1 MRQRG
6 FTLIELLAA
15 MAVLAVLGALGFRGL
30 NSILDA
36 QARLQA
42 ESRRWNDVSML
53 FSQISEDM
61 ALAVE
66 RTSRN
71 GAGRARPALLLRGAT
86 AEGTNAD
93 DAQLAVTRLGNGE
106 GAIAQSAPR
115 RVGYRLREGT
125 LEYLVWPAP
134 DSAPGAAPAVYPV
147 LENVADLKLQAL
159 DFDNRWSTAW
169 PAARSA
175 SLLPRAINVQVVLA
189 GGAEINRI
197 VTLK

>member
-1 MRQRG
+1 LRQRG

-15 MAVLAVLGALGFRGL
+15 MAVLALLGALGFRGL

-53 FSQISEDM
+53 FSQMSEDL
-61 ALAVE
+61 ALAIE
-66 RTSRN
+66 RTSRD
-71 GAGRARPALLLRGAT
+71 GADRARPALMLRGAAGEAT
-86 AEGTNAD
+86 GAD
-93 DAQLAVTRLGNGE
+93 DTQIALTRLGNGE

-134 DSAPGAAPAVYPV
+134 DSAPGDVPAAYPV

-159 DFDNRWSTAW
+159 DFDGRWSSSW

-175 SLLPRAINVQVVLA
+175 SSLPRAINVQVVLA
-189 GGAEINRI
+189 GGAEINRALP
-197 VTLK
+197 LK

>member
-53 FSQISEDM
+53 FSQMSEDM
-61 ALAVE
+61 ALAVGRISRDGAD
-66 RTSRN
+66 RT
-71 GAGRARPALLLRGAT
+71 RPALLLRGAT
-86 AEGTNAD
+86 AEGANAD
-93 DAQLAVTRLGNGE
+93 DAQLSVTRLGNGE

-134 DSAPGAAPAVYPV
+134 DSAPGAALAVYAV

-159 DFDNRWSTAW
+159 DFDSRWTTSW

-175 SLLPRAINVQVVLA
+175 NLLPRAINVQVVLA

-197 VTLK
+197 LALK

>member
-36 QARLQA
+36 QAQLQA

-71 GAGRARPALLLRGAT
+71 GADRARPALLLRGAA
-86 AEGTNAD
+86 AEGTNPD
-93 DAQLAVTRLGNGE
+93 DAQLAVTRLGAGE

-147 LENVADLKLQAL
+147 LENVAELKLQAL
-159 DFDNRWSTAW
+159 DFDGRWTTEW

-189 GGAEINRI
+189 GGAEINR
-197 VTLK
+197 VLTLK